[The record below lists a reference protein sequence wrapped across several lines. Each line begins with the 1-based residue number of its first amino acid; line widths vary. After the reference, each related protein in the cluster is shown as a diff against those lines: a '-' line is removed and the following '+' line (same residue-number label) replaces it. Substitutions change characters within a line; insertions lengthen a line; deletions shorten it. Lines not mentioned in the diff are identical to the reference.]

1 MTLRCTLSIVPWG
14 NEEAIYEIG
23 RLDINN
29 QGQLSRSVCQY
40 QVIDLGDTPGEFNKK
55 VLHFR
60 EDGAWELLRKVL
72 SDVTTTNISSVDK

>member
-29 QGQLSRSVCQY
+29 QGHLSRDVCQY
-40 QVIDLGDTPGEFNKK
+40 QVIDLGNTPGEFNKR

>member
-29 QGQLSRSVCQY
+29 QGRLSRSVFQY
-40 QVIDLGDTPGEFNKK
+40 QVIDLGNTPGEFNKK

>member
-14 NEEAIYEIG
+14 NEESIYEIG

-29 QGQLSRSVCQY
+29 QGQLSRSVYQY

-72 SDVTTTNISSVDK
+72 SDLTTSNISSIDK